1 MYQIYYVFLDEKW
14 PTFIVFETEAEA
26 KERVKWLNEN
36 VQLKIGKY
44 IYEKETINY
53 GSIIKRGL

>member
-26 KERVKWLNEN
+26 KERVRWLNEN
-36 VQLKIGKY
+36 VKTKTKIGKY
-44 IYEKETINY
+44 IYEKE
-53 GSIIKRGL
+53 